1 MVQPIETEDR
11 PEFAG
16 CRSWVDLGRE
26 FSTEGTAAV
35 LDSDTFSE
43 VIGEL
48 GRLLR
53 DDVIV

>member
-1 MVQPIETEDR
+1 
-11 PEFAG
+11 
-16 CRSWVDLGRE
+16 VDLGRE

>member
-1 MVQPIETEDR
+1 
-11 PEFAG
+11 
-16 CRSWVDLGRE
+16 VDLGRE
-26 FSTEGTAAV
+26 FSKEGTAAV